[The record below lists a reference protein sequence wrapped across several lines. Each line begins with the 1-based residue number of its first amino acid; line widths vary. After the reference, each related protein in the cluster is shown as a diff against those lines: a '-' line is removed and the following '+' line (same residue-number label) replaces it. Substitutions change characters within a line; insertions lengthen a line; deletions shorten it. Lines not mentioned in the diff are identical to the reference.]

1 MTNENFRRE
10 LGHVFDEMTGS
21 PSGALPDRVRSSL
34 ANVPEQRGPY
44 WIAGVAAAV
53 IAVVVIGVLFVG
65 NPLNHQPTKTVP
77 GVGAS
82 PTASAP
88 QTSSPT
94 PSAQATPPDSSLPAF
109 SCNSSTGLVTRPTV
123 PASPPVAYVVTIRT
137 GTHSG
142 YDRITV
148 EFQNGIPASV
158 DIAPQNSAAFTQSPS
173 GQPVTLAG
181 SAGILVTLHGAD
193 EHTAYSGPTDFKT
206 GYPVLVETRQV
217 QDFEGTVQW
226 GLGLTTA
233 ACYRG
238 FFLANPSRLV
248 IDIQTGNSP
257 SVAAALAA
265 QCRLPVGWMGTGSGS
280 LPMEG
285 FMDLATG
292 QLTDVPGAHLQVA
305 GSNLAKSPGSPVLI
319 GWPTGSSYYDA
330 AHSRWLPAL
339 GQWIS
344 PDGAT
349 YAYLNFDASELHV
362 VDVATGADQVLER
375 GKRLYPLA
383 WTADGLFV
391 MDAITGAPVQVYSI
405 TVPGGRLTTLSAKLS
420 SVVPVSTL
428 PWIGP
433 GHSGAWVAEVSST
446 VPHINGQNGPIANSV
461 SLIDFNTGQKV
472 EWFSAANAA
481 VSVLGFTASGT
492 PLLQA
497 TYGSGTSIVRLTG
510 PGTVAETYPLAHP
523 AVGSATDSHGTWLL
537 DDAGEAWIYQEG
549 SAPVLLASAPAGLIS
564 FGLAGGC
571 APK

>member
-1 MTNENFRRE
+1 
-10 LGHVFDEMTGS
+10 
-21 PSGALPDRVRSSL
+21 
-34 ANVPEQRGPY
+34 
-44 WIAGVAAAV
+44 
-53 IAVVVIGVLFVG
+53 
-65 NPLNHQPTKTVP
+65 
-77 GVGAS
+77 
-82 PTASAP
+82 
-88 QTSSPT
+88 
-94 PSAQATPPDSSLPAF
+94 
-109 SCNSSTGLVTRPTV
+109 
-123 PASPPVAYVVTIRT
+123 
-137 GTHSG
+137 
-142 YDRITV
+142 
-148 EFQNGIPASV
+148 
-158 DIAPQNSAAFTQSPS
+158 
-173 GQPVTLAG
+173 
-181 SAGILVTLHGAD
+181 
-193 EHTAYSGPTDFKT
+193 
-206 GYPVLVETRQV
+206 
-217 QDFEGTVQW
+217 
-226 GLGLTTA
+226 
-233 ACYRG
+233 
-238 FFLANPSRLV
+238 
-248 IDIQTGNSP
+248 
-257 SVAAALAA
+257 
-265 QCRLPVGWMGTGSGS
+265 
-280 LPMEG
+280 
-285 FMDLATG
+285 
-292 QLTDVPGAHLQVA
+292 
-305 GSNLAKSPGSPVLI
+305 VLI